1 MIVLIVYKPSW
12 EIIKPKHTQIEIR
25 LSYFWIW
32 EVCVKLFICVCFTF
46 RLSINDEI
54 LITSICIDVKC
65 LCINLYIRRRI
76 THDWRTV
83 VLRYDLIRGRNAIWC
98 FKYQIA
104 FHVYIISIIVLWLY
118 LSADDMTCV
127 YLTADCW
134 CILNLV
140 W

>member
-1 MIVLIVYKPSW
+1 MIILIIYKPSW
-12 EIIKPKHTQIEIR
+12 QIIKPKHSQVEIW

-32 EVCVKLFICVCFTF
+32 EVGMKLFISVCLTF
-46 RLSINDEI
+46 CLSISDEI

-76 THDWRTV
+76 THDWRTI
-83 VLRYDLIRGRNAIWC
+83 VLCYDLIRWWYSIWC
-98 FKYQIA
+98 FKFQIA
-104 FHVYIISIIVLWLY
+104 FHVYVVRIPVLWLN
-118 LSADDMTCV
+118 LSTNDMTGI

-134 CILNLV
+134 RILNLV